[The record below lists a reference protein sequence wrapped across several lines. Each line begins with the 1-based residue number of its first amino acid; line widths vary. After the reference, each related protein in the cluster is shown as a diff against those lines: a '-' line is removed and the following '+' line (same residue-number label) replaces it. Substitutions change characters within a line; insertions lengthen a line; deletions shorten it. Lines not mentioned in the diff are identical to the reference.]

1 MIVIHCNCGIDSKVA
16 SVEVFACTHTSSF
29 SEHRSP
35 LFEVVERLIYLIPCE
50 ANRFLRKNTG
60 LKTKYL
66 KISGIGIC
74 VIHKLPDM
82 ILGHTYWEPMI
93 TIFSFS
99 SGGSKYV

>member
-16 SVEVFACTHTSSF
+16 SVEVFACTHTFSF

-50 ANRFLRKNTG
+50 ANRFL
-60 LKTKYL
+60 
-66 KISGIGIC
+66 KISEIGIC

-82 ILGHTYWEPMI
+82 ILGHTY
-93 TIFSFS
+93 
-99 SGGSKYV
+99 